1 MDIKKEILSI
11 VATKIIKVIS
21 GSKIKVKMKFVQ
33 LSLREKYK
41 TVAMQ

>member
-1 MDIKKEILSI
+1 MDIKIEILSR

-21 GSKIKVKMKFVQ
+21 GSKIKVNMKFVQ
-33 LSLREKYK
+33 LSLKEKYK